1 MKIEQLRIGD
11 KGPAGGIIFIN
22 PATHGNTTGLWFEAG
37 PCSNPDFV
45 QIPWSSGYGDSGASG
60 TKIGTGASNTKLITS
75 MSGNT
80 KENCAASYCASYS
93 WNGFA
98 DWFLPSDDEMTR
110 LWAHRDIVGGFDD
123 GSAYWS
129 STQGAPGIDLLYE
142 SANVHIFGANSP
154 DPYKVGKN
162 KLYFVRPV
170 RSFSNE

>member
-37 PCSNPDFV
+37 PCGNPDFV

-60 TKIGTGASNTKLITS
+60 TKIGAGASNTKLITS

-98 DWFLPSDDEMTR
+98 DWFLPSDDELTC
-110 LWAHRDIVGGFDD
+110 LWANRDIVGGFDD

-129 STQGAPGIDLLYE
+129 STQGGPGMDLLYE
-142 SANVHIFGANSP
+142 SANVHIFGAHSP
-154 DPYKVGKN
+154 DPYKDAKD
-162 KLYFVRPV
+162 KPYFVRPV
-170 RSFSNE
+170 RSFGNE